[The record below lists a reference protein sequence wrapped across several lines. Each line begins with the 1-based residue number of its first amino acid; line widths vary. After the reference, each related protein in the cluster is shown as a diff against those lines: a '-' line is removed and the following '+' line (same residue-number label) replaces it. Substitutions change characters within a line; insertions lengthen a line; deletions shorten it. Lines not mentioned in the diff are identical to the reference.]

1 MSGLFHS
8 AYYFEIYPC
17 CVYQYFIHFS
27 CWVVLCNKDVTEFMS
42 SLLMDLHSHFSM
54 TSFST
59 EIVVRKS
66 AYIGDKE
73 TTNTKFKNRETS
85 IILFILDIFQLVV
98 VNYHI
103 QFWKLPVIIGMGFGY
118 KKTKE
123 KYWILVE
130 SLIAISFL
138 KIMITMKLCV

>member
-1 MSGLFHS
+1 
-8 AYYFEIYPC
+8 
-17 CVYQYFIHFS
+17 
-27 CWVVLCNKDVTEFMS
+27 
-42 SLLMDLHSHFSM
+42 MDLHSRFSM

-73 TTNTKFKNRETS
+73 TANTKFKNRETS

-103 QFWKLPVIIGMGFGY
+103 QF
-118 KKTKE
+118 
-123 KYWILVE
+123 
-130 SLIAISFL
+130 
-138 KIMITMKLCV
+138 

>member
-1 MSGLFHS
+1 MTQKR
-8 AYYFEIYPC
+8 EPK
-17 CVYQYFIHFS
+17 
-27 CWVVLCNKDVTEFMS
+27 WKKS
-42 SLLMDLHSHFSM
+42 SNNWTWKVHLVNF
-54 TSFST
+54 
-59 EIVVRKS
+59 K
-66 AYIGDKE
+66 G
-73 TTNTKFKNRETS
+73 NTKFKNRETS